1 MARCYDKSIQLC
13 QIFIHLIGVFCFVW
27 FTHTF
32 AAFFTPPCLC
42 MLWVRQQLNI
52 PRSISSLVQFMRP
65 FANKAFS
72 IDRHTTT
79 SLQTCIIFVANN
91 KFFHIEFQSD
101 LIYSRG
107 YIKLLPMQLELS
119 AQCGQIENFQIWI
132 IIHWSMSWNFQKFS
146 NSTASYKST
155 ERADKTLGK
164 LTQKKFK

>member
-1 MARCYDKSIQLC
+1 MSD
-13 QIFIHLIGVFCFVW
+13 IHSLDWCFLLRLIHSHFRRVLHSTMSMYALVQ
-27 FTHTF
+27 
-32 AAFFTPPCLC
+32 
-42 MLWVRQQLNI
+42 QQLNI
-52 PRSISSLVQFMRP
+52 PRSISSLVQFIRP

-119 AQCGQIENFQIWI
+119 AQCGQMENFQIWI
-132 IIHWSMSWNFQKFS
+132 IIHWSMSWNFQKVW

-155 ERADKTLGK
+155 ERANKTLGK